1 MIKFF
6 WEFLKSLCCFVNKT
20 KAGLS
25 NRKTEFKLGNNFL
38 NALSLDFLKAA
49 NSKIQTLM
57 SKRMQKII
65 AEGHDSPPN

>member
-25 NRKTEFKLGNNFL
+25 NRETEFKLGNNFL

-49 NSKIQTLM
+49 NS
-57 SKRMQKII
+57 
-65 AEGHDSPPN
+65 NNV